1 MPLASLSENE
11 FEFMMQSRQPLSE
24 IMNMPYWKFE
34 DFIERLNKRNEDIS
48 HERKKQ
54 EEQQNKAQSQY
65 SSSALKAG
73 PNMNNFKVPKFR

>member
-1 MPLASLSENE
+1 
-11 FEFMMQSRQPLSE
+11 MQSRQQLSE

-34 DFIERLNKRNEDIS
+34 DFIERLNKRNEEIS
-48 HERKKQ
+48 NERKKQ
-54 EEQQNKAQSQY
+54 EEQQNKAQAQY